1 MSVATS
7 TQYWSS
13 RLTGNDP
20 TEPVGNFNEAWTGS
34 AGSEVNDY
42 WVIPASGGY
51 YSITP
56 TTTSYTILS
65 SVIYTT
71 APSNDAILLEL
82 DNGTKKVQ
90 VKATGDAT
98 SLKLVGATTTTITDL
113 DMTATEINAVPTILR
128 LTLDASGNAKLYINE
143 HIQDDNAE
151 DIYYSVSGAT
161 GSSATVKWG
170 NSSGEIKW
178 GSVYYSK
185 FGAFNPEELMSSD
198 FAQDAL
204 SRMGLSIVQVLRDS
218 DKMYLKTQVPDSS
231 IIYGYDISSNMLS
244 RLRPPL
250 IHVMIERLNSPE
262 FDALGGSRVTQ
273 IYEVLIFITTK
284 GTNYENAY
292 RSCLNITGEV
302 FDELYT
308 KTGLLGSTDSI
319 TNYTCLLDTKV
330 DPDETVC
337 THRLGLT
344 YMRKIDMRH
353 R

>member
-1 MSVATS
+1 MSIATK
-7 TQYWSS
+7 TQYWSA
-13 RLTGNDP
+13 RMTGSDP
-20 TEPVGNFNEAWTGS
+20 TVVDDNFNDAWTGS
-34 AGSEVNDY
+34 AGSEVNNY

-51 YSITP
+51 YTITP
-56 TTTSYTILS
+56 TTTGYTLLS
-65 SVIYTT
+65 SLIYNT
-71 APSNDAILLEL
+71 APSNDAVILEL

-90 VKATGDAT
+90 VKSTGTTT

-113 DMTATEINAVPTILR
+113 DLTATEINAVPTILR
-128 LTLDASGNAKLYINE
+128 LTLDSSGNAKLYINE
-143 HIQDDNAE
+143 NIEDDNAE
-151 DIYYSVSGAT
+151 DIFYSVTGAT
-161 GSSATVKWG
+161 GSSATAKWG
-170 NSSGEIKW
+170 NSSGEIQW
-178 GSVYYSK
+178 GTVYFSK

-204 SRMGLSIVQVLRDS
+204 SRMGLSVVQVLRDS
-218 DKMYLKTQVPDSS
+218 TKMYLKTQVPNSS
-231 IIYGYDISSNMLS
+231 IIYGYDISSDMLS
-244 RLRPPL
+244 RLRPPV

-273 IYEVLIFITTK
+273 IYEVLIFVTTK

-292 RSCLNITGEV
+292 RSCLNIIGEV